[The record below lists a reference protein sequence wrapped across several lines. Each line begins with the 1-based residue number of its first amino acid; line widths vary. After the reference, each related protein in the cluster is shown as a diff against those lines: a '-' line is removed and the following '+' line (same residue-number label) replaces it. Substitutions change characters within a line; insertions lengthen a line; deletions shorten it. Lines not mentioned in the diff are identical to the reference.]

1 MRFPFALTKKIASH
15 IIKHKLRKTPKFAM
29 VLQLEPLH
37 TCNLTCTG
45 CGRIREYSTN
55 LKDMVPL
62 EKCLAAAM
70 ECDAPMVSICGG
82 EPLIYPKIE
91 ELVAG
96 LLKQDRVIYICTNGM
111 FMRKKMKDYLAAIY
125 SPKIEPK
132 LKKLLDQKLISDK
145 DAETIRNSNRRGEL
159 RESQTS
165 KKPVIRPTKW
175 MYWNVHVD
183 GLEYTHDLI
192 VEREGVFKECIE
204 AIKMAKILGFQVAT
218 NTTVYKE
225 TDVAEI
231 EDMFK
236 FLSSLEVDGHTI
248 SPGYEYDAA
257 KKDMVTRLG
266 KQPED
271 FFLTRRMTRQ
281 KFAKILDWGKAFT
294 IFGTPVYQEFLAG
307 KRELTCTAWAIPTYN
322 IKGWKAPCYLMTD
335 GHYDGYQEMLAKVD
349 WDKYGVVDGV
359 ARDPRC
365 ENCMVHCGYDPSGA
379 LGTNYQSGDNWKNIK
394 YNFGAKP
401 RPFPSSPELAQRAY
415 NGVTIGKG
423 HLAEAKAA
431 INSPAAGAR
440 GAFSRKE
447 EEHHETHVSTVC
459 GTSDTSQRDD
469 LLAKIKDAKKTE
481 ARPE

>member
-1 MRFPFALTKKIASH
+1 MRFPFALSAKIAGH
-15 IIKHKLRKTPKFAM
+15 IIKHKVRKTPRFAM

-45 CGRIREYSTN
+45 CGRIREYSTS

-62 EKCLAAAM
+62 EKCLAAANDC
-70 ECDAPMVSICGG
+70 EAPMVSICGG

-96 LLKQDRVIYICTNGM
+96 LRAQGRIIYICTNGV
-111 FMRKKMKDYLAAIY
+111 FMRKKMREYLAAIY
-125 SPKIEPK
+125 DSSNPSHESY
-132 LKKLLDQKLISDK
+132 LKCLLAENLITEK
-145 DAETIRNSNRRGEL
+145 EAETIRKADPAAKG
-159 RESQTS
+159 
-165 KKPVIRPTKW
+165 KVVIRPSQW
-175 MYWNVHVD
+175 LYWNVHVD
-183 GLEYTHDLI
+183 GLEFTHDLI
-192 VEREGVFKECIE
+192 VEREGVFKECVA
-204 AIKMAKILGFQVAT
+204 AIKMAKILGYQTAT

-225 TDVAEI
+225 TDVQEL

-236 FLSSLEVDGHTI
+236 FLSSLDVDGHTI
-248 SPGYEYDAA
+248 SPGYDYDAA
-257 KKDMVTRLG
+257 KKDMVKRLG
-266 KQPED
+266 RDPKE
-271 FFLTRRMTRQ
+271 FFLTRDMTRK
-281 KFAKILDWGKAFT
+281 KFAKIEEWGNLFT

-335 GHYDGYQEMLAKVD
+335 GHHDTYPEMLAKVA

-379 LGTNYQSGDNWKNIK
+379 LGTNYQGGDNWKNFK
-394 YNFGAKP
+394 YNFWP
-401 RPFPSSPELAQRAY
+401 RPQSFPASEEITKRAF
-415 NGVTIGKG
+415 NGASVGKG

-431 INSPAAGAR
+431 INPAANAR

-447 EEHHETHVSTVC
+447 EAHEAHVGTFC
-459 GTSDTSQRDD
+459 GGNGDTSQRDE
-469 LLAKIKDAKKTE
+469 LLAKIAEAKNGK
-481 ARPE
+481 